1 MKKIITLLTALV
13 LLVTI
18 PFFTVAEEE
27 AATWSFLD
35 GSINLTVPEKL
46 NQLQGLIYPM
56 DIGEFDADRKLAIS
70 LIAYIPLTEED
81 QEVLKLNDT
90 SSERTEEQTQRLT
103 EAFTKATS
111 LYNFFYVGNGK
122 RFEDVQELI
131 LQDVSPDNYNLYEL
145 GQAGDY
151 RFYLQMPRPDSEE
164 TKDNAA
170 SMPENCREE
179 YLDLL
184 KDSDTVIA
192 AITVQKPSKFGEE
205 AVGTV
210 LSFELND
217 FNGEPV
223 KSEDLFAG
231 HKVTLVN
238 LWASWCGPCAAEMP
252 ELEAIW
258 QEYGARGA
266 GVIGI
271 CLDGYKEKCL
281 ADAKQVAA
289 EGGVT
294 YPMLACTKEL
304 ETSLNDSV
312 VGAYPTTIFVNE
324 KGEIISAPVIGVQ
337 PDTYREILD
346 ASLAE

>member
-1 MKKIITLLTALV
+1 MEKIIALLTALV
-13 LLVTI
+13 LLLSVSLSA
-18 PFFTVAEEE
+18 VAEEE

-35 GSINLTVPEKL
+35 SSINLTVPEKL
-46 NQLQGLIYPM
+46 NQIQGLIYPM
-56 DIGEFDADRKLAIS
+56 DIGEFDAERKLSIC
-70 LIAYIPLTEED
+70 LIAYIPLSEED
-81 QEVLKLNDT
+81 QADLKLNDGN
-90 SSERTEEQTQRLT
+90 SERTEEQTQRLT
-103 EAFTKATS
+103 EAFGKASS
-111 LYNFFYVGNGK
+111 LYTFFSVGNGQ

-131 LQDVSPDNYNLYEL
+131 FQGVSPDNYNLYEV

-151 RFYLQMPRPDSEE
+151 RFYLQTPKPDSEE
-164 TKDNAA
+164 TKNNVA

-184 KDSDTVIA
+184 TDTDTIIA
-192 AITVQKPSKFGEE
+192 AITVQEPSRFGAD

-252 ELEAIW
+252 ELETISK
-258 QEYGARGA
+258 EYGAKGA

-304 ETSLNDSV
+304 EASLNDSV

-337 PDTYREILD
+337 PDVYREILD